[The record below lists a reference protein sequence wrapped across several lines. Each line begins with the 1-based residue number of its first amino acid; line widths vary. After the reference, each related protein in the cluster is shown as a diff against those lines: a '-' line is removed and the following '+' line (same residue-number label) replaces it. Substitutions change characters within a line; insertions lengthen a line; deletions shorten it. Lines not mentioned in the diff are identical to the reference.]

1 MPAAPRYSLL
11 ALVLPAMALAA
22 CATTQPTAT
31 EAAMLAMANDNTILP
46 ASRVDR
52 EAIAQ
57 QDVLTQAKFWGEE
70 YEKNPNDH
78 EAALQFART
87 LRGMGSSARAVEVS
101 GQALALKPGD
111 PELTL
116 IYAQASLDTGRPDA
130 AATALAKAE
139 AAAGS
144 DWRML
149 SIIGVTMDQLGRH
162 EGAQDYYK
170 RALAISPDNPRILS
184 NLGLS
189 YALQGNP
196 ALAEETLRLAAAGPN
211 PDPRV
216 KQNLVLVLGVQG
228 KFDEA
233 EMAAGPETPK
243 ALLQANADY
252 FRSLLSPSRSWDRLR
267 GASN

>member
-1 MPAAPRYSLL
+1 MPAPHYRLL
-11 ALVLPAMALAA
+11 SLVLPAMALAA
-22 CATTQPTAT
+22 CTTKPTAT
-31 EAAMLAMANDNTILP
+31 ETAMMELATSNTILP
-46 ASRVDR
+46 ASRADR
-52 EAIAQ
+52 DAIAQ
-57 QDVLTQAKFWGEE
+57 KDVLSQATFWGSE
-70 YEKNPNDH
+70 YDKNPNDH

-87 LRGMGSSARAVEVS
+87 LRGMGSSARAAEVS
-101 GQALALKPGD
+101 GQALAMKPGD

-116 IYAQASLDTGRPDA
+116 IFAQASLDTGRPDA
-130 AATALAKAE
+130 AATALARAE
-139 AAAGS
+139 SAAAT

-162 EGAQDYYK
+162 EGAQQYYAK
-170 RALAISPDNPRILS
+170 ALAVSPDNPGILS

-196 ALAEETLRLAAAGPN
+196 ALAEETLRKAASGAN
-211 PDPRV
+211 IDPRV

-233 EMAAGPETPK
+233 EKAAGPETPK
-243 ALLQANADY
+243 ALLQANTDY